1 MGKSKKRS
9 RSKEKENNELW
20 KRIKILESLVASS
33 LPRHPLREKTK
44 DNEKS
49 DSPETSLHISQ
60 VENTGRL
67 DRMLSP
73 SEESRA
79 DSENRNSPEIQSENV
94 QTVITAALPQQTEAR
109 ETEITPLTNQIDQ
122 DKEDIFD
129 LDEETLKIIGEE
141 PPENQKELEI
151 HSSLVNRWNPWLNQG
166 LKKEVRDELL
176 KKYPRAGTCP
186 LEPPILNQELSTL
199 NANILKKDRYFA
211 FTQKLAGS
219 ALSALAPVI
228 TDLVPMKSAE
238 AKRRLEKLWD
248 AAQLLAEIH
257 HSQTIARRAC
267 ILPSVSKQM
276 AEQLLQRKADKY
288 LFGENLCEKIKEVKM
303 INKIGQDIKIQPQK
317 TISNTPSSSNW
328 KGPLVSQ
335 KSTTQ
340 SGPRYRPQQPRKST
354 ASDSTKKSYPRSNY
368 YRDRSRYRDR
378 ARHH

>member
-1 MGKSKKRS
+1 M
-9 RSKEKENNELW
+9 
-20 KRIKILESLVASS
+20 
-33 LPRHPLREKTK
+33 
-44 DNEKS
+44 
-49 DSPETSLHISQ
+49 
-60 VENTGRL
+60 
-67 DRMLSP
+67 SP

-79 DSENRNSPEIQSENV
+79 DSKNRNSPEIQSENA